1 MSIVTKFIGTR
12 NERYLK
18 SLRPLIAKINSL
30 EPRVKEISDEDFP
43 AKINVLREQVQSEID
58 AGLSKLP
65 KIADDG
71 ERKKKERAIIDAA
84 LDKVLPETFAL
95 VREAGRRI
103 LNMRHFDVQLVGG
116 IVLHQGRIAEM
127 KTGEGK
133 TLVAT
138 LAAVLNALS
147 GRGVHVITV
156 NDYLASRDAEW
167 MGRIYRFLG
176 MTVGVIVNGLEDEE
190 RQANYG
196 CDITY
201 GQNNE
206 FGFDYL
212 RDNMKFRLSSFV
224 QRELNFS
231 ILDEV
236 DSILIDE
243 ARTPL
248 IISGPAEESTD
259 KYVIVNAII
268 PRLKKDVD
276 YSVEEQH
283 NTVML
288 TEEGVPRVEKLLGI
302 RNLYDPHNIE
312 ILHHVNQALRA
323 HTMFK
328 RDVDYVVDGGEVK
341 IVDEHTGR
349 IMDGRRWSDG
359 LHQAVEAKEGVRIQ
373 NENQTLA
380 TVTFQNFF
388 RMYGKLSGMTGT
400 ADTEAEEFAKIYKL
414 EVNVIPTNK
423 PIQRTDSED
432 GIYKTE
438 EAKFHAIIDDI
449 AERHEH
455 GQPILVGTTSVEKS
469 EVLGKLLMRKGIP
482 HEVLNAKQHRREAE
496 IVAQAGR
503 RGAITIATNMAG
515 RGTDILL
522 GGNPEFMARAEVIK
536 STGGDMGEVAKFQWL
551 SGRPELINIDAMAAR
566 EANKTE
572 QPAAHSAAL
581 KYYADC
587 IKVYKK
593 GLERY
598 GKECAA
604 EKELVIQAGGLHI
617 IGTERHESR
626 RIDNQLRGRSGRQG
640 DPGSSRFFL
649 SLQDDL
655 MRVFGTERLTTLMER
670 VGMEDDVPIEHKWVS
685 KAIESAQKRVEGM
698 HFDQRK
704 NVLEYDDVMN
714 LQRKAIYGLRREVLE
729 QRNLSDKILDL
740 VEDLVVRV
748 VEPRCPDKVSP
759 AEFDLEG
766 ISKEIAEYTA
776 FQLDLSEDFHD
787 RDAVLDRVYKDLE
800 DYYKR
805 KRARL
810 GDETL
815 HQLEQYFYLQAIDTQ
830 WKEQLQ
836 AMDHLREG
844 IHLRGYGQKDPVQ
857 EYKRE
862 GYDLFLAMMTRIGED
877 ELEKVFKVQVEEE
890 EDLEELTARRQRL
903 ASIAAQSAV
912 LRRGSDDGSSSN
924 PKPKQV
930 EPQGFTPGQ
939 APRVQTTVRHQG
951 PKVGRNDPCPCGS
964 GKKYKKCCMAKENAA
979 AQ

>member
-1 MSIVTKFIGTR
+1 MSIVTKVIGTR

-18 SLRPLIAKINSL
+18 SLRPTLAKINSL
-30 EPRVKEISDEDFP
+30 EPRIQQLKDEDFP
-43 AKINVLREQVQSEID
+43 LRINALRELVQKDID
-58 AGLSKLP
+58 EGIAKLP
-65 KIADDG
+65 EISDLDA
-71 ERKKKERAIIDAA
+71 RKEKERGVIDAA
-84 LDKVLPETFAL
+84 LSKVLPETFAL
-95 VREAGRRI
+95 VREAGWRI
-103 LNMRHFDVQLVGG
+103 LNMRHFDVQLIGG
-116 IVLHQGRIAEM
+116 IVLHEGHIAEM

-138 LAAVLNALS
+138 LPAVLNALA

-176 MTVGVIVNGLEDEE
+176 MTVGVIVNGLDDSE

-224 QRELNFS
+224 QRELNFA
-231 ILDEV
+231 IVDEV

-259 KYVIVNAII
+259 KYVIVNGII

-276 YSVEEQH
+276 YSVEEKH
-283 NTVML
+283 NSVIL
-288 TEEGVPRVEKLLGI
+288 TEEGVPRIEQLLSI
-302 RNLYDPHNIE
+302 RNLYDPRNIE

-328 RDVDYVVDGGEVK
+328 RDVDYVVDNGEVK

-349 IMDGRRWSDG
+349 IMEGRRWSDG

-380 TVTFQNFF
+380 TVTFQNYF

-400 ADTEAEEFAKIYKL
+400 ADTEAEEFSKIYKL

-423 PIQRTDSED
+423 PIQRSDSED
-432 GIYKTE
+432 AIYKSE
-438 EAKFHAIIDDI
+438 ESKFHALIDDI
-449 AERHEH
+449 VECHER
-455 GQPILVGTTSVEKS
+455 GQPVLVGTTSVEKS
-469 EVLGKLLMRKGIP
+469 EVLGKMLARRGVP

-503 RGAITIATNMAG
+503 YGAITIATNMAG

-522 GGNPEFMARAEVIK
+522 GGNPEFMARADVIK
-536 STGGDMGEVAKFQWL
+536 SEGGDIGEIAKFQWL
-551 SGRPELINIDAMAAR
+551 SGRPDLINIDAMAAR
-566 EANKTE
+566 EADPRE
-572 QPAAHSAAL
+572 QPAAYSGARDYFAR
-581 KYYADC
+581 C
-587 IKVYKK
+587 IKGYGK
-593 GLERY
+593 GLERF

-604 EKELVIQAGGLHI
+604 EKEKVIAVGGLHI

-640 DPGSSRFFL
+640 DPGSSRFYL

-655 MRVFGTERLTTLMER
+655 MRVFGTDRLTSLMER
-670 VGMEDDVPIEHKWVS
+670 VGMEEDVPIEHKWVS
-685 KAIESAQKRVEGM
+685 KAIENAQKRVEGM

-714 LQRKAIYGLRREVLE
+714 LQRKAIYSLRREVLE
-729 QRNLSDKILDL
+729 HSDLSEKILDL
-740 VEDLVVRV
+740 AEDTVFRV
-748 VEPRCPDKVSP
+748 VMPRCPDKVSP
-759 AEFDLEG
+759 AEYDLTG
-766 ISKEIAEYTA
+766 IAKEIAEYTG
-776 FQLDLSEDFHD
+776 FHLDLSKDLRD
-787 RDAVLDRVYKDLE
+787 RDAVMDEVYKSLE
-800 DYYKR
+800 DYYRR
-805 KRARL
+805 KRVRL
-810 GDETL
+810 GDQTL
-815 HQLEQYFYLQAIDTQ
+815 HQLEQYFYLQSIDTQ
-830 WKEQLQ
+830 WKDHLQ
-836 AMDHLREG
+836 SMDHLREG
-844 IHLRGYGQKDPVQ
+844 IHLRGYGQKDPKQ
-857 EYKRE
+857 EYQRE
-862 GYDLFLAMMTRIGED
+862 GYDLFLAMMSRIGD
-877 ELEKVFKVQVEEE
+877 DVLEKVFKVQVQEE
-890 EDLEELTARRQRL
+890 EDLEELAARRQRL

-912 LRRGSDDGSSSN
+912 LGRGDDGGGTPQQA
-924 PKPKQV
+924 PKIRA
-930 EPQGFTPGQ
+930 PQGVAAGQ
-939 APRVQTTVRHQG
+939 APRVQTTVRRQT
-951 PKVGRNDPCPCGS
+951 PKVGRNDRCPCGS
-964 GKKYKKCCMAKENAA
+964 GKKYKNCCLPKESAA